1 MRAGL
6 GDITAAECCRWP
18 GAGASPG
25 GLQLLQSLSPWTPG
39 TLGLM
44 TIRSS
49 VHYQVR
55 RHEEGSRV
63 VVMETSD
70 ASPLSTARISPQPP
84 AAEQRSV
91 IGGRRRETVRLL
103 AAVETVATGSWLQ
116 WRQWRHIT
124 QCTGTSGHQPGQ
136 SSSNSRQ
143 TGEKYFENNVF
154 CVWVKWHV

>member
-63 VVMETSD
+63 VVIETSD
-70 ASPLSTARISPQPP
+70 VKQLSTARISPQPQPP

-103 AAVETVATGSWLQ
+103 ATVETVETHNTVH
-116 WRQWRHIT
+116 RYMVHR
-124 QCTGTSGHQPGQ
+124 GTSLGRAHQTVDK
-136 SSSNSRQ
+136 R
-143 TGEKYFENNVF
+143 
-154 CVWVKWHV
+154 VKLFRK

>member
-91 IGGRRRETVRLL
+91 IGGRRRDTVRLL
-103 AAVETVATGSWLQ
+103 ATVETVETHNTVH
-116 WRQWRHIT
+116 RYMVHR
-124 QCTGTSGHQPGQ
+124 GTSLGRAHQTVDKRVKNISKIMFFGYYIYQ
-136 SSSNSRQ
+136 MSR
-143 TGEKYFENNVF
+143 K
-154 CVWVKWHV
+154 

>member
-70 ASPLSTARISPQPP
+70 ASPLSTARISPQPQPP

-103 AAVETVATGSWLQ
+103 ATVETVETHNTVHRYMVHRGSSLG
-116 WRQWRHIT
+116 RA
-124 QCTGTSGHQPGQ
+124 HQTVDKRVKNISKIMFLGYYIYQ
-136 SSSNSRQ
+136 MSR
-143 TGEKYFENNVF
+143 K
-154 CVWVKWHV
+154 